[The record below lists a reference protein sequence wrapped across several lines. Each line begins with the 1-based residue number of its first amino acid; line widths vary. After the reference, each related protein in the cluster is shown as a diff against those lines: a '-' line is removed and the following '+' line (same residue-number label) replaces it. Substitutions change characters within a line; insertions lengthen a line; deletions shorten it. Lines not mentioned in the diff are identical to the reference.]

1 MIDWATW
8 NVAGKSLHAFL
19 ELDCELDLIF
29 LQEVGAQPEGLSVE
43 TVGDF
48 WAIIGRP
55 QGGFRAQTILLRKHF
70 FPRILQL
77 NLWGQVIWCTAE
89 HVSLGQIFLCTF
101 HLPHSGRPDSI
112 YMEELANLQSACRK
126 SQGFQTFMGGDA
138 NCHLGQ
144 LEGDPRDI
152 VPLDDR
158 GSAFLETL
166 AVAGLHVLPR
176 ADPNLPT
183 HIPYSPAFQ
192 PCTLDYL
199 VTSMPSGPASVRP
212 EFRSA
217 LGSDRELL
225 TAACELPRLRR
236 STPKRSWC
244 QKWQC
249 QDLGPQHFETL
260 RTADIGSWEAVA
272 KETLRRKPSTKYM
285 DPAHIRS
292 LIHQARHEQDP
303 MLKAATWKHISRL
316 RRVAR
321 RDWLVALHRRAACG
335 DWTALASLQR
345 NPKEWYPGLLSSF
358 PTLTAAKDTLCSHLT
373 NQFCSDDPGKAE
385 AIRLYQQA
393 CSSTQLDFDPFT
405 ETDLQAVLDK
415 LVFNKT
421 TGKDA
426 ISNEFICRACAC
438 PQVRRQALLWFNHF
452 VQTKHTPAAWTAST
466 LCLLPKVPRPT
477 SWSSTRP
484 IGLLSAL
491 AKVWTRLLLNRIVS
505 HTPPFSAGQCCGL
518 PGHQMLDA
526 IMAVQMVIHKTSEWR
541 RPCLIF
547 KADITKAFD
556 SIGWPALFE
565 VIWDMCGADCPHEV
579 LALFSAILQSQ
590 LQVEFQDETF
600 TFQQSRGIRQGA
612 PESPFLFSLVID
624 VLLRGLTKTWQH
636 QDLPLVLPFL
646 NPCYSIAYMDDL
658 FLLAPD
664 VHTLETMVAQLQQ
677 SLSAAG
683 LHINLSKCTVLA
695 NPYTALT
702 EPSINIC
709 HAQVPVQLPGN
720 LTRILGCMLGWNCSY
735 ASTPDAAM
743 TKAAAKYGATRV
755 ILRTDAPWD
764 KKLRVLNALVGNA
777 LLWSSPVWHYSKHLV
792 RKLNAFH
799 VTMVRRVL
807 KFGRHTGEPWLDF
820 EIRTRQLAK
829 QVLHEQ
835 GLDLWGLC
843 YLKRFWTY
851 AGHIARGDVRAN
863 VASNALYTLDLDW
876 WRRERHHVRH
886 PGRFPPTGLDR
897 VIDAFVFPFTGQPWK
912 IVAQNRMRWT
922 SLLTHWIQH
931 ASE

>member
-48 WAIIGRP
+48 WAIIGPP
-55 QGGFRAQTILLRKHF
+55 QGGFRAQTILLRKHL

-101 HLPHSGRPDSI
+101 HLPHSGRPASI

-217 LGSDRELL
+217 LGSDHELL
-225 TAACELPRLRR
+225 TAACELPRLRQ

-303 MLKAATWKHISRL
+303 MLKATTWKHISRL

-335 DWTALASLQR
+335 DWTAVASLQR

-358 PTLTAAKDTLCSHLT
+358 PTLAAAKDTLRSHLT

-385 AIRLYQQA
+385 ATRLYQQA
-393 CSSTQLDFDPFT
+393 CSSTQVGFDPFT

-426 ISNEFICRACAC
+426 ISNEFICRTCAC

-466 LCLLPKVPRPT
+466 LCLLPKVPHPT

-600 TFQQSRGIRQGA
+600 TFQQSRGLRQGA

-664 VHTLETMVAQLQQ
+664 VHSLETM
-677 SLSAAG
+677 
-683 LHINLSKCTVLA
+683 
-695 NPYTALT
+695 
-702 EPSINIC
+702 
-709 HAQVPVQLPGN
+709 
-720 LTRILGCMLGWNCSY
+720 
-735 ASTPDAAM
+735 
-743 TKAAAKYGATRV
+743 
-755 ILRTDAPWD
+755 
-764 KKLRVLNALVGNA
+764 
-777 LLWSSPVWHYSKHLV
+777 
-792 RKLNAFH
+792 
-799 VTMVRRVL
+799 
-807 KFGRHTGEPWLDF
+807 
-820 EIRTRQLAK
+820 
-829 QVLHEQ
+829 
-835 GLDLWGLC
+835 
-843 YLKRFWTY
+843 
-851 AGHIARGDVRAN
+851 
-863 VASNALYTLDLDW
+863 
-876 WRRERHHVRH
+876 
-886 PGRFPPTGLDR
+886 
-897 VIDAFVFPFTGQPWK
+897 
-912 IVAQNRMRWT
+912 
-922 SLLTHWIQH
+922 
-931 ASE
+931 